1 MRFRLTRTRVVL
13 LVSLVA
19 VLAAGVAYSAIPD
32 GNGVYTAC
40 KLNATGTVRLI
51 DPGVSG
57 VLGHCN
63 ASLETQ
69 ISWNQKGQPGAAGA
83 TGPQG
88 PPGTA
93 GAAGA
98 AGKDGINGTNGV
110 AGKDGAPGKDGVSVT
125 SQPEPAGANC
135 AGGGAKFTDGG
146 GQTTFACSAAP
157 RQWQQ
162 SRAHVT
168 NIGPGTTDTV
178 VLTTPPT
185 TGQKYLVTATVRV
198 QNDNFSK
205 AATVSCFVMSSQG
218 DAFASGDATVPPGSM
233 GPGDV
238 SFATIAMT
246 ALRQVAAGTAH
257 PPPFSRPTP

>member
-32 GNGVYTAC
+32 GDGVYTAC

-69 ISWNQKGQPGAAGA
+69 ISWNQKGQPGAVGP

-88 PPGTA
+88 PPGP
-93 GAAGA
+93 AGA

-168 NIGPGTTDTV
+168 NIGAGTTDTV

-198 QNDNFSK
+198 
-205 AATVSCFVMSSQG
+205 
-218 DAFASGDATVPPGSM
+218 
-233 GPGDV
+233 
-238 SFATIAMT
+238 
-246 ALRQVAAGTAH
+246 
-257 PPPFSRPTP
+257 